1 MQYQA
6 LIDQVKQRAE
16 LGNPED
22 AERLTRTVL
31 GVLGERLYRTVCDSL
46 SSQLPKEMKGFL
58 FSSQPPEN
66 TWRDVQQFSLEEFYN
81 RVSARMNSGYP
92 TAVRQ
97 SQTVMGVLQETVSP
111 GVIDNVRAELPDEF
125 AELFHR

>member
-1 MQYQA
+1 MQYQEF
-6 LIDQVKQRAE
+6 IDHVQQRAQ

-22 AERLTRTVL
+22 AERLTQTVL
-31 GVLGERLYRTVCDSL
+31 GVLGERLYRTVCDNL
-46 SSQLPKEMKGFL
+46 ASQLPKGMKGFL
-58 FSSQPPEN
+58 FSSQPREN
-66 TWRDVQQFSLEEFYN
+66 TWHDVQQFSLEEFYN

-97 SQTVMGVLQETVSP
+97 SQTVMGVIQETVSS

-125 AELFHR
+125 DELFQR